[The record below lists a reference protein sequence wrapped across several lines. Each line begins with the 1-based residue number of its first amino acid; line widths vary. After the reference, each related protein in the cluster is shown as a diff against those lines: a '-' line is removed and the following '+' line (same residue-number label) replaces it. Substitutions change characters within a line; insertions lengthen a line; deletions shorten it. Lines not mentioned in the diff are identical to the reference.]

1 MPHLAGLPH
10 IPFSFEEYCV
20 SLSGAYK
27 QKQMK
32 KIVIAIDSFKG
43 CLHSLE
49 AGKAAEKGI
58 KTVFPT
64 CETRVLPV
72 SDGGEGLL
80 DTLVTVLHGHFQQVR
95 VHNPLME
102 PIESRYGISGDGK
115 TAIIEM
121 AAASGLPLVPEDK
134 RNPLL
139 TTTYGTGE
147 LIHDALDRGCRHFF
161 VGIGGSATNDAGVG
175 LLQALGFRFI
185 NQSGQPIGKGGGE
198 LVHIEQIDT
207 SSVHPALEK
216 AHFTIAC
223 DVQNPFCGP
232 NGAAY
237 VYAPQKGATPEMVQT
252 LDKGMH
258 TFAKVIH
265 TTTGYDITSIPG
277 AGAAGGLGG
286 AMLAFLHAEL
296 KAGIQLVLE
305 TLHFKEAIQDADLIF
320 TGEGQADRQT
330 TMGKVPAGILAE
342 ARKMGIPVILI
353 AGKVVDSEMLLKA
366 GFQGVFSIVPG
377 PMSLHESMQPDMAR
391 ENIQRLVTQ
400 ICSLFTLQNFG
411 FRR

>member
-1 MPHLAGLPH
+1 MPHPADLPH

-147 LIHDALDRGCRHFF
+147 LIHDALDRGCRHFI

-198 LVHIEQIDT
+198 LVHIKQIDT

-252 LDKGMH
+252 LDKGMR

-265 TTTGYDITSIPG
+265 TTTGYDITNLPG

-286 AMLAFLHAEL
+286 GMLAFLHAEL